1 LHRRFFENK
10 GKLKH
15 GGKSGIGVKSVKS
28 CKKCGYTLDENAL
41 FCGNCGERV
50 VLEKEKDG
58 YFKKLFSYNS
68 LEEEEKRKV
77 KKKSLIIIIAFIV
90 LIALI
95 VFLVKG
101 CNGSENGINNVHQHE
116 SVAEQV
122 QSEYAYISYSDF
134 VRLWNT
140 AVNDENNFTDG
151 FLIDEDINY
160 NSQINL
166 SGNRV
171 LKCEAK
177 YGDWSLYFSAED
189 NINECLEDLLKITIS
204 DISENAIAYWTEQLK
219 LTSEDE
225 GFVIEFK
232 STEYSVKPLERYYT
246 EKRVITDSYTG
257 YSTTDLTLFEFQ
269 GNLKQ
274 QYIKYVEKYTGT
286 NLDAES
292 KAKLGVTVE
301 DMFRNPVRIVSDL
314 WYSQIEEYTIDFSSG
329 GLYETVGINIDVTEE
344 TGHIVKAWVYCDDN
358 SLLTDFNDFCDMVSA
373 SMLDISG
380 MAEISEDLV
389 YSQDSGTYYCVLD
402 GLKVELTVQGSYNLL
417 EIYPYEAADYPIFE
431 IISDSENEGNTET
444 DEIVISLAEA
454 VTPNGIDKVI
464 SKMEK

>member
-1 LHRRFFENK
+1 M
-10 GKLKH
+10 
-15 GGKSGIGVKSVKS
+15 
-28 CKKCGYTLDENAL
+28 Y
-41 FCGNCGERV
+41 
-50 VLEKEKDG
+50 
-58 YFKKLFSYNS
+58 
-68 LEEEEKRKV
+68 KRQ
-77 KKKSLIIIIAFIV
+77 IIIIAFIV

-160 NSQINL
+160 NFQINL

-274 QYIKYVEKYTGT
+274 QYIKYVENTQVQIWT
-286 NLDAES
+286 Q
-292 KAKLGVTVE
+292 KARQSLELRLK
-301 DMFRNPVRIVSDL
+301 ICS
-314 WYSQIEEYTIDFSSG
+314 
-329 GLYETVGINIDVTEE
+329 ETR
-344 TGHIVKAWVYCDDN
+344 
-358 SLLTDFNDFCDMVSA
+358 
-373 SMLDISG
+373 
-380 MAEISEDLV
+380 
-389 YSQDSGTYYCVLD
+389 CV
-402 GLKVELTVQGSYNLL
+402 
-417 EIYPYEAADYPIFE
+417 
-431 IISDSENEGNTET
+431 
-444 DEIVISLAEA
+444 
-454 VTPNGIDKVI
+454 
-464 SKMEK
+464 